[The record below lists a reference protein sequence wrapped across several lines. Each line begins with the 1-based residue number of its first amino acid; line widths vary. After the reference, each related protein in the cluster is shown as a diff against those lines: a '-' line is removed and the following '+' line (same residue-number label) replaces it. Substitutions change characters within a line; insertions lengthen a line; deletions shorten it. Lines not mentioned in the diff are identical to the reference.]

1 MQTLLIMVVSEI
13 LKYFYTVENKSILN
27 EVYIDR
33 IYVRC
38 GRTGWNVEI
47 FLMTTNIDWI
57 THIH

>member
-47 FLMTTNIDWI
+47 FLMTTNID
-57 THIH
+57 